1 MFPAAAPSIYQSPKC
16 FVSYGTMGYLDTKQT
31 PRKGK
36 PWTAVMSL
44 DFIHKVD
51 LILPSEAYDA
61 ACQQLSNARHA
72 PRYSKVV
79 MSLGDILQGDF
90 FTEYIKKG
98 DIMMLSEG
106 QTTVGML
113 LTLREGVLTMFVDK
127 ETYERAGLV
136 GKPYGAKGGRGSKPR
151 WDPSMLRGHKG
162 YDRLVYACK
171 AVFTQPMTWLFCN
184 STSQIPNP
192 DPLQKFSPTACAST
206 SNISQ
211 DIAVLQPSL
220 DVDPEI
226 LSENDRE
233 SLEYFATEV
242 YEWFSLIRLGS
253 SRVEPCDS
261 IDPYLSRYSV
271 PGNDP
276 KESKVCKLSWEGFM
290 SAQWLRGLLMDVL
303 VACPSRTWFSLS
315 ATSFSRSVSGNS
327 DDLTILRPPSAAGR
341 YLMWE
346 TRSSD

>member
-16 FVSYGTMGYLDTKQT
+16 FVSYGTMGYLDTKQA

-36 PWTAVMSL
+36 PWTVVMSL

-61 ACQQLSNARHA
+61 ACQQLSNAQNA

-98 DIMMLSEG
+98 K
-106 QTTVGML
+106 QF
-113 LTLREGVLTMFVDK
+113 TLW
-127 ETYERAGLV
+127 
-136 GKPYGAKGGRGSKPR
+136 S
-151 WDPSMLRGHKG
+151 
-162 YDRLVYACK
+162 
-171 AVFTQPMTWLFCN
+171 VFTQPMTWLFCN
-184 STSQIPNP
+184 STTQTPNP
-192 DPLQKFSPTACAST
+192 DPLQKFSPTACTST

-220 DVDPEI
+220 DVDPEV

-242 YEWFSLIRLGS
+242 YEWLSLIRLGS
-253 SRVEPCDS
+253 SRVEPRDS

-271 PGNDP
+271 PGDDP

-346 TRSSD
+346 TKSSD

>member
-16 FVSYGTMGYLDTKQT
+16 FVSYGTMGYLDTKQA

-61 ACQQLSNARHA
+61 ACQQLSNAQNA

-98 DIMMLSEG
+98 KNYARCLSI
-106 QTTVGML
+106 
-113 LTLREGVLTMFVDK
+113 LTMFVDK

-151 WDPSMLRGHKG
+151 WMVTYNLRDPSMLRGHKG
-162 YDRLVYACK
+162 YDRLIYACK
-171 AVFTQPMTWLFCN
+171 SVFTQPMTWLFCN
-184 STSQIPNP
+184 STAQIPNP
-192 DPLQKFSPTACAST
+192 DPLQKFSHTACTST
-206 SNISQ
+206 SSISQ

-220 DVDPEI
+220 NVDPEI

-253 SRVEPCDS
+253 SRVEPRDS

-271 PGNDP
+271 PGDDP

-327 DDLTILRPPSAAGR
+327 DDLTILRPPSATGR

-346 TRSSD
+346 IKSSD

>member
-16 FVSYGTMGYLDTKQT
+16 FVSYGTMGYPDTKQA

-61 ACQQLSNARHA
+61 ACQQLSNTQNA
-72 PRYSKVV
+72 PRYARVV

-98 DIMMLSEG
+98 KNYALCLSI
-106 QTTVGML
+106 
-113 LTLREGVLTMFVDK
+113 LTMFVDK

-151 WDPSMLRGHKG
+151 WMVTYNLREPSMLRGHKG
-162 YDRLVYACK
+162 YDRLIYACK
-171 AVFTQPMTWLFCN
+171 SVFTQPMTWLFCN
-184 STSQIPNP
+184 STTETPNP
-192 DPLQKFSPTACAST
+192 DPLQKFSPTACTST
-206 SNISQ
+206 FSVSQ
-211 DIAVLQPSL
+211 DITVLQPGL

-233 SLEYFATEV
+233 SLEHFATEV

-253 SRVEPCDS
+253 SRVEPHDS

-271 PGNDP
+271 PGDDP
-276 KESKVCKLSWEGFM
+276 KEAKVCKLSWEGFM

-327 DDLTILRPPSAAGR
+327 DDLTILRPPSATGR

-346 TRSSD
+346 TKSSD

>member
-1 MFPAAAPSIYQSPKC
+1 MFPAAAPSVYQSPKC
-16 FVSYGTMGYLDTKQT
+16 FVSYGTMGYLDTKQA

-61 ACQQLSNARHA
+61 ACQQLSNAQNA

-98 DIMMLSEG
+98 KNNALCLSI
-106 QTTVGML
+106 
-113 LTLREGVLTMFVDK
+113 LTMFVDK

-151 WDPSMLRGHKG
+151 WMVTYNLRDPSMLRGHKG
-162 YDRLVYACK
+162 YDRLIYACK
-171 AVFTQPMTWLFCN
+171 SVFTQPMTWLFCN
-184 STSQIPNP
+184 STAQIPNP
-192 DPLQKFSPTACAST
+192 DPLEKFSPTACTST
-206 SNISQ
+206 SSISQ

-253 SRVEPCDS
+253 SRLEPRDS

-271 PGNDP
+271 PGDDP

-327 DDLTILRPPSAAGR
+327 DDLTILRPPSATGM

-346 TRSSD
+346 IKSSD

>member
-16 FVSYGTMGYLDTKQT
+16 FVSYGTMGYLDTKQA

-61 ACQQLSNARHA
+61 ACQQLSIAQNA

-79 MSLGDILQGDF
+79 MSLGDILQGD
-90 FTEYIKKG
+90 
-98 DIMMLSEG
+98 IMMLSEG

-113 LTLREGVLTMFVDK
+113 FTLREGVLTMFVDK
-127 ETYERAGLV
+127 EIYERAGLF

-151 WDPSMLRGHKG
+151 W
-162 YDRLVYACK
+162 V
-171 AVFTQPMTWLFCN
+171 
-184 STSQIPNP
+184 PNP
-192 DPLQKFSPTACAST
+192 DPLQHFSPTTCTSAS
-206 SNISQ
+206 SISQ
-211 DIAVLQPSL
+211 NIAVLQPSL

-233 SLEYFATEV
+233 SLEYFVTEV

-253 SRVEPCDS
+253 SRVEPRDS
-261 IDPYLSRYSV
+261 IDPYLSGYSV
-271 PGNDP
+271 PGDDP

-303 VACPSRTWFSLS
+303 GSCPSRTWFSLS
-315 ATSFSRSVSGNS
+315 ATSFSRSISGNS
-327 DDLTILRPPSAAGR
+327 DDLTILRPPSATGR

-346 TRSSD
+346 TKSSD

>member
-1 MFPAAAPSIYQSPKC
+1 MFPAAAPSIYQSPRC
-16 FVSYGTMGYLDTKQT
+16 FVSYGTMGYLDIKQA

-61 ACQQLSNARHA
+61 AC
-72 PRYSKVV
+72 
-79 MSLGDILQGDF
+79 
-90 FTEYIKKG
+90 

-106 QTTVGML
+106 QTTAGML
-113 LTLREGVLTMFVDK
+113 FTLREGVLTMFVDK

-151 WDPSMLRGHKG
+151 WVVTYNLRDPSMLRGHKG
-162 YDRLVYACK
+162 YDRLIYASQPK
-171 AVFTQPMTWLFCN
+171 ASIIKLFKPIFRSHTN
-184 STSQIPNP
+184 AFQVPSP
-192 DPLQKFSPTACAST
+192 DPLQKFSPTTCTST

-233 SLEYFATEV
+233 SLEYFVTEV

-253 SRVEPCDS
+253 SRVEPRDS

-271 PGNDP
+271 PGDDP
-276 KESKVCKLSWEGFM
+276 EESKVCKLSWEGFM

-346 TRSSD
+346 TKSSD

>member
-1 MFPAAAPSIYQSPKC
+1 MFPAAAPSIYQSSKC

-36 PWTAVMSL
+36 PWTAVMSM

-98 DIMMLSEG
+98 KRYHDA
-106 QTTVGML
+106 
-113 LTLREGVLTMFVDK
+113 LRGTDNGVLTMFVDK

-151 WDPSMLRGHKG
+151 WVVTYNLRDPSMLRGHKG
-162 YDRLVYACK
+162 YDRLAYACK
-171 AVFTQPMTWLFCN
+171 AVFTQPITWLFCN

-220 DVDPEI
+220 NVDPEV

-253 SRVEPCDS
+253 FRVEPRDS
-261 IDPYLSRYSV
+261 IDSYLSRYSV

-327 DDLTILRPPSAAGR
+327 DDLTIMRPPSAAGR

>member
-1 MFPAAAPSIYQSPKC
+1 MFPAAAPSIYQSSKC

-36 PWTAVMSL
+36 PWTAVMSM

-98 DIMMLSEG
+98 KRYHDA
-106 QTTVGML
+106 
-113 LTLREGVLTMFVDK
+113 LRGTDNGVLTMFVDK

-151 WDPSMLRGHKG
+151 WVVTYNLRDPSMLRGHKG
-162 YDRLVYACK
+162 YDRLAYACK
-171 AVFTQPMTWLFCN
+171 AVFTQPITWLFCN

-220 DVDPEI
+220 NVDPEV

-253 SRVEPCDS
+253 FRVEPRDS
-261 IDPYLSRYSV
+261 IDSYLSRYSV

-276 KESKVCKLSWEGFM
+276 KESKVCKLSWEGFI
-290 SAQWLRGLLMDVL
+290 
-303 VACPSRTWFSLS
+303 CLS
-315 ATSFSRSVSGNS
+315 FENMVFPQRNE
-327 DDLTILRPPSAAGR
+327 LFKKCI
-341 YLMWE
+341 WQQ
-346 TRSSD
+346 

>member
-1 MFPAAAPSIYQSPKC
+1 MFPAAAPSIYQSSKC

-36 PWTAVMSL
+36 PWTAVMSM

-61 ACQQLSNARHA
+61 AC
-72 PRYSKVV
+72 
-79 MSLGDILQGDF
+79 
-90 FTEYIKKG
+90 

-113 LTLREGVLTMFVDK
+113 FTLREGIQMDQILGGVLTMFVDK

-151 WDPSMLRGHKG
+151 WVVTYNLRDPSMLRGHKG
-162 YDRLVYACK
+162 YDRLAYACK
-171 AVFTQPMTWLFCN
+171 AVFTQPITWLFCN

-220 DVDPEI
+220 NVDPEV

-253 SRVEPCDS
+253 FRVEPRDS
-261 IDPYLSRYSV
+261 IDSYLSRYSV

-276 KESKVCKLSWEGFM
+276 KESKVCKLSWEGFI
-290 SAQWLRGLLMDVL
+290 
-303 VACPSRTWFSLS
+303 CLS
-315 ATSFSRSVSGNS
+315 FENMVFPQRNE
-327 DDLTILRPPSAAGR
+327 LFKKCI
-341 YLMWE
+341 WQQ
-346 TRSSD
+346 

>member
-16 FVSYGTMGYLDTKQT
+16 FVSYGTMGYLDIKQA

-61 ACQQLSNARHA
+61 ACQQLSNAQNA
-72 PRYSKVV
+72 PRYSKVA

-90 FTEYIKKG
+90 FNEYIKKG
-98 DIMMLSEG
+98 K
-106 QTTVGML
+106 QF
-113 LTLREGVLTMFVDK
+113 TLFFSVLTMFVDK

-151 WDPSMLRGHKG
+151 WVVTYNLRDPSMLRGHKG
-162 YDRLVYACK
+162 YDRLIYASQPK
-171 AVFTQPMTWLFCN
+171 ASIIKLFKPIFRSHTN
-184 STSQIPNP
+184 AFQVPSP
-192 DPLQKFSPTACAST
+192 DPLQKFSPTTCTST

-233 SLEYFATEV
+233 SLEYFVTEV
-242 YEWFSLIRLGS
+242 YEWSSLIRLGS
-253 SRVEPCDS
+253 SRVEPRDS

-271 PGNDP
+271 PGDDP
-276 KESKVCKLSWEGFM
+276 EESKVCKLSWEGFM

-346 TRSSD
+346 TKSSD

>member
-16 FVSYGTMGYLDTKQT
+16 FVSYGTMGHLDTKQA

-61 ACQQLSNARHA
+61 ACQQLSNAQNA

-79 MSLGDILQGDF
+79 MSLGDILQGNF

-98 DIMMLSEG
+98 KNYALCLS
-106 QTTVGML
+106 
-113 LTLREGVLTMFVDK
+113 VLTMFVDK

-151 WDPSMLRGHKG
+151 WMVTYNLRDPSMLRGHKG
-162 YDRLVYACK
+162 YDRLIYACK
-171 AVFTQPMTWLFCN
+171 SVFTQPITWLFCN
-184 STSQIPNP
+184 STTQIPNP
-192 DPLQKFSPTACAST
+192 DPLQKFSPTACTST
-206 SNISQ
+206 SSISQ

-253 SRVEPCDS
+253 SRVEPRDS

-271 PGNDP
+271 PGDDP

-290 SAQWLRGLLMDVL
+290 SAQWLRGFLMDVL

-327 DDLTILRPPSAAGR
+327 DDLTILRPPSATGR

-346 TRSSD
+346 TKSSD